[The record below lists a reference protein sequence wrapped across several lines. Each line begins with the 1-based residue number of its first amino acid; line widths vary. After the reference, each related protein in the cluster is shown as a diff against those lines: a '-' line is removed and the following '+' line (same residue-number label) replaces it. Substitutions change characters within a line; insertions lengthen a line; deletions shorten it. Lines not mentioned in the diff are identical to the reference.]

1 MKKHGLIKL
10 SGGVV
15 YNVPHL
21 LSEPLTMNDNTVLVF
36 TRNGMGDAPA
46 ELQQKLAVKFLQ
58 LNLDANTLPAKILFY
73 TDGVK
78 LACEGSPVINELKAL
93 KDRGVELILCSTCLD
108 YFNLRDKVQVGI
120 VGGMPDLIEALSA
133 AGKVIS
139 L

>member
-1 MKKHGLIKL
+1 
-10 SGGVV
+10 
-15 YNVPHL
+15 
-21 LSEPLTMNDNTVLVF
+21 MNDNTILLF
-36 TRNGMGDAPA
+36 TRNGLGDAPT

-58 LNLDANTLPAKILFY
+58 LNLDANMLPAKILFY

-78 LACEGSPVINELKAL
+78 LACEGSPVIEELKAL

-108 YFNLRDKVQVGI
+108 YFDLRDEVQVGV
-120 VGGMPDLIEALSA
+120 VGGMPDIIEALSA